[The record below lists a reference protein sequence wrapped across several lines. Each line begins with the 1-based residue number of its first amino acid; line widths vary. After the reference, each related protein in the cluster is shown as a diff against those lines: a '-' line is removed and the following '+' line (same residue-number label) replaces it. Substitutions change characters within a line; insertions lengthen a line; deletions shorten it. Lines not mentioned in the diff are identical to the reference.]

1 LVVAR
6 AIVRDLFDRDRAA
19 AMLGLV
25 ATAMVIAPTFGPLIG
40 GVLETAFGWQ
50 SIFLFVAA
58 ASLTVLAWAAAIL
71 PETRLRHAETP
82 SGFLTGIAALGR
94 SPSFHGYVLCAA
106 FASGTFFAFLGG
118 GPHAVVTIMGRSP
131 AEFGVWFAVSS
142 VGYMAGNFLT
152 SRLSML
158 HGIDKMIWWGLVIQI
173 VGVAGGTAL
182 AAFAP
187 AGGPAIIFVPQ
198 LVTGFGNGVMLPNA
212 IAGAISVRPQAA
224 GSAAGFLG
232 CIQMMVGAAFVQL
245 GGLVLA
251 DAATVLPMALLLVAI
266 VLGYAVSFFGLVRPR
281 LLES

>member
-1 LVVAR
+1 
-6 AIVRDLFDRDRAA
+6 
-19 AMLGLV
+19 M
-25 ATAMVIAPTFGPLIG
+25 
-40 GVLETAFGWQ
+40 LETAFGWQ

-58 ASLTVLAWAAAIL
+58 ASLMVLAWAAAVL
-71 PETRLRHAETP
+71 PETRLRHADNP
-82 SGFLTGIAALGR
+82 PGFLTGIAALAR

-187 AGGPAIIFVPQ
+187 AGGPAHPGRGIPGGRQRPPGIE
-198 LVTGFGNGVMLPNA
+198 
-212 IAGAISVRPQAA
+212 AGHETSGTATTLAHAAPHPFDAGLGTRRDLAA
-224 GSAAGFLG
+224 GVLLG
-232 CIQMMVGAAFVQL
+232 RENEHCKLNLSEI
-245 GGLVLA
+245 
-251 DAATVLPMALLLVAI
+251 
-266 VLGYAVSFFGLVRPR
+266 
-281 LLES
+281 